1 MTKIVGLL
9 ALQGDFA
16 AHRQMMLRCNL
27 NIEVREVRDKG
38 TFEEC
43 DALVI
48 PGGESTTMSCLC
60 DRYDLWNP
68 MRERIQNEMPVLGT
82 CAGMIMLAHE
92 ISGASN
98 NIAQKTLD
106 VLDITVARNAYGR
119 QIDSFEADLPAP
131 LLGDEPLHAVFIRA
145 PQISRVGENVQ
156 TLATLHDQPV
166 AVQNGKIVA
175 ATFHP
180 EMSGDIRLHQY
191 WLELFV

>member
-16 AHRQMMLRCNL
+16 AHRRIMERCNL
-27 NIEVREVRDKG
+27 NIKVREVRDKS

-68 MRERIQNEMPVLGT
+68 IRQRIQNGMPIFGT
-82 CAGMIMLAHE
+82 CAGLIMLAHE

-98 NIAQKTLD
+98 NMQQKTLD
-106 VLDITVARNAYGR
+106 VLDISVARNAYGR

-131 LLGDEPLHAVFIRA
+131 LIGDEPLHAVFIRA
-145 PQISRVGENVQ
+145 PQISRVGEKVQ
-156 TLATLHDQPV
+156 TIATFRDQPV
-166 AVQNGKIVA
+166 AVQSGKIVG

-180 EMSGDIRLHQY
+180 EMSDDIRLHQY
-191 WLELFV
+191 WLELFA